1 MSEKFA
7 LAGEVAG
14 ALGPAERSL
23 NKAAIDLFAV
33 GTKLFEARNSGHFHP
48 LEAQRAVERLG
59 LGVTKLCEAIGD
71 VARAHDEFRKT
82 AEKHQIMNIGELC
95 PFPPPGEMGHADH
108 GSFDNVVVMP
118 AAA

>member
-7 LAGEVAG
+7 LAGEIAG

-23 NKAAIDLFAV
+23 NKAAIDLMAV

-48 LEAQRAVERLG
+48 LDGQRAVERLG
-59 LGVTKLCEAIGD
+59 QGMTKLCDAIGD
-71 VARAHDEFRKT
+71 VARAHDEFVKV
-82 AEKHQIMNIGELC
+82 AEKHLIMNTGELC
-95 PFPPPGEMGHADH
+95 PWPKPTEAELH
-108 GSFDNVVVMP
+108 GAYDNVVVMP